1 MHHQRHGCTHAPTSS
16 PVKTTTISLQHSRFS
31 EREKEKRRERQRST
45 QREREKMFH
54 LTHRTLFRE
63 RHVIERDSSMVV
75 RRRGPFS
82 STRVNLARRE
92 HNFPACNET
101 FACSVGGGRGP
112 QAGLFC
118 CDSIYFTAF
127 RWSAPARSPAF
138 HIRATSTVAM
148 VANAAAIEAIRK
160 RTLQRTECTK
170 KQFCLPIGLSG
181 TAETEGGNVC

>member
-1 MHHQRHGCTHAPTSS
+1 MVPTTTKRALGRMREHTQHRWFSVAPEFRGRCIRCNCAGLHHQRHGCTHAPTSS
-16 PVKTTTISLQHSRFS
+16 PVKTTMISLQHSRFS

-63 RHVIERDSSMVV
+63 RHVIERDSSLVV

-101 FACSVGGGRGP
+101 FACSVSLHGFPFG
-112 QAGLFC
+112 
-118 CDSIYFTAF
+118 T
-127 RWSAPARSPAF
+127 
-138 HIRATSTVAM
+138 HILGTNFGKVPF
-148 VANAAAIEAIRK
+148 NK
-160 RTLQRTECTK
+160 TLN
-170 KQFCLPIGLSG
+170 S
-181 TAETEGGNVC
+181 